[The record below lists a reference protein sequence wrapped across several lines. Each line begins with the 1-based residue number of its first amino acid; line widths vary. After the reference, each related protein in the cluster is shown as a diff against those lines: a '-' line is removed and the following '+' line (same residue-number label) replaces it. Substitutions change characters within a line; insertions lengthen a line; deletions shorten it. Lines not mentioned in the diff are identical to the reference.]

1 MKKKYV
7 VASALALAM
16 SVGLVT
22 SPKAEASS
30 SAKYYFKQYKTVKKY
45 KYGIKAIFAYKLPQL
60 KGNSA
65 AIKKINK
72 SLRKNY
78 TAELKHKKQL
88 FEFSKWDSKYAGS
101 LTTYDDAGSL
111 TTYDDIVKPRA
122 TYNKNGV
129 ISFRY
134 DQDLNIGGSGTYLIG
149 SWTYSLKTGKK
160 LTVFDV
166 AEGNKSS
173 VGAQLHNGAVDL
185 GADDE
190 YLRTTHASK
199 MNYTLKGGKVYV
211 YPRTCSAYNRKYFT
225 IPSRYK

>member
-16 SVGLVT
+16 SLGLVT

-30 SAKYYFKQYKTVKKY
+30 SAKYSIKQYKSTKKY
-45 KYGIKAIFAYKLPQL
+45 KHGIKAIFIYQLPQISG
-60 KGNSA
+60 KTA
-65 AIKKINK
+65 AVKKINK
-72 SLRKNY
+72 SLRKAY
-78 TAELKHKKQL
+78 TSELKRMKEVYKDA
-88 FEFSKWDSKYAGS
+88 KWSEREKLSHSSYWDKLKAH
-101 LTTYDDAGSL
+101 
-111 TTYDDIVKPRA
+111 V
-122 TYNKNGV
+122 TYNKNNV

-134 DQDLNIGGSGTYLIG
+134 DQDIHPARSGTYLIG

-166 AEGNKSS
+166 AKGDKSS
-173 VGAQLHNGAVDL
+173 VSAQLYHGAVDL

-190 YLRTTHASK
+190 YLRTTHDSK

-211 YPRTCSAYNRKYFT
+211 YPRIASAYNRKYFT

>member
-16 SVGLVT
+16 SLGLVT

-30 SAKYYFKQYKTVKKY
+30 SAKYYFKQYKTVRKY
-45 KYGIKAIFAYKLPQL
+45 KHGIKAIFSYKLPQL
-60 KGNSA
+60 KGYSA

-78 TAELKHKKQL
+78 TAELKHKKDL
-88 FEFSKWDSKYAGS
+88 FESAKWDSKHGG
-101 LTTYDDAGSL
+101 THE
-111 TTYDDIVKPRA
+111 TYDDIVKPRA

-134 DQDLNIGGSGTYLIG
+134 DQDLDIGGSGTYLIG
-149 SWTYSLKTGKK
+149 SWTYSLKTVKK

-166 AEGNKSS
+166 AKGNKSS
-173 VGAQLHNGAVDL
+173 VGAQLHYGAVNL
-185 GADDE
+185 GATNE

>member
-16 SVGLVT
+16 SLGLVT

-30 SAKYYFKQYKTVKKY
+30 SAKYSIKQYKSTKKY
-45 KYGIKAIFAYKLPQL
+45 KHGIKAIFIYQLPQISG
-60 KGNSA
+60 KTA
-65 AIKKINK
+65 AVKKINK
-72 SLRKNY
+72 SLRKAY
-78 TAELKHKKQL
+78 TSELKRMKEVYKDA
-88 FEFSKWDSKYAGS
+88 KWSESEKLSHSSYWDK
-101 LTTYDDAGSL
+101 LK
-111 TTYDDIVKPRA
+111 VHV
-122 TYNKNGV
+122 TYNKNNV
-129 ISFRY
+129 ISFKY
-134 DQDLNIGGSGTYLIG
+134 DQDIHPAGSGTYLIG

-166 AEGNKSS
+166 AKGDKSS
-173 VGAQLHNGAVDL
+173 VGAQLYYGAVDL

-199 MNYTLKGGKVYV
+199 MNYTLKSGKVYV
-211 YPRTCSAYNRKYFT
+211 YPRIAAAYNSKYFV